1 MIRAWANPVLGSAT
15 SQKMLNQLWIT
26 AGGVKVETGQIITP
40 QELLTRHPW
49 LRPYGGALLGW
60 NGLIDELATQIEM
73 RYAEQKIAL
82 SVETLHLRQV
92 KEKFGELR
100 FYCVSAVPIQDLI
113 QNATLKS
120 TWLCQECGSAGCLMQ
135 NERRWLRTLCD
146 KHATDEYTA
155 RPSLKKV
162 TVDGVTFT
170 FFEEGQLDAV
180 MPSYY
185 LVIR

>member
-1 MIRAWANPVLGSAT
+1 MEA
-15 SQKMLNQLWIT
+15 
-26 AGGVKVETGQIITP
+26 GQIIRP
-40 QELLTRHPW
+40 HDLLTRHPW

-60 NGLIDELATQIEM
+60 NGLIDELATQIEI

-82 SVETLHLRQV
+82 SVETFDLRQV

-120 TWLCQECGSAGCLMQ
+120 TSLCQECGSAGCLMQ

-180 MPSYY
+180 MASGDAATRRKP
-185 LVIR
+185 

>member
-1 MIRAWANPVLGSAT
+1 M
-15 SQKMLNQLWIT
+15 
-26 AGGVKVETGQIITP
+26 ETGEIIRP
-40 QELLTRHPW
+40 HELLTRHPW

-60 NGLIDELATQIEM
+60 NGLIDELATQIEI

-82 SVETLHLRQV
+82 SVETFDLRQV

-120 TWLCQECGSAGCLMQ
+120 TSLCQECGSAGRLMQ

-146 KHATDEYTA
+146 KHATDEYTP

-162 TVDGVTFT
+162 TVDGVIFT

-180 MPSYY
+180 MASGDAATRRKP
-185 LVIR
+185 